1 MSWLFSQA
9 LAEEYSAGT
18 SLDGERF
25 AQLNVM
31 PTPHKF
37 WRNDKTMEHSDLYRF
52 GLMCAV
58 LKESSGAEL
67 LTSFLAAFPVKTFPE
82 PAKALVSKKNGQVF
96 GSKWQESS
104 VRFDPQYVLLENSPL
119 LMGRGLAVVLGDL
132 ATLGFDAEWCCVS
145 ASECG
150 ATHNRYRIWLS
161 AYPSGE
167 HGQSWNSVVQS
178 QNGGSPLQSGRLFGM
193 ASSASWR

>member
-9 LAEEYSAGT
+9 LAEESSAGT

>member
-1 MSWLFSQA
+1 MSWLFLQA
-9 LAEEYSAGT
+9 LAEESSAGT

>member
-9 LAEEYSAGT
+9 LAEESSAGT

-178 QNGGSPLQSGRLFGM
+178 QNGGSPLQSGRLCGM